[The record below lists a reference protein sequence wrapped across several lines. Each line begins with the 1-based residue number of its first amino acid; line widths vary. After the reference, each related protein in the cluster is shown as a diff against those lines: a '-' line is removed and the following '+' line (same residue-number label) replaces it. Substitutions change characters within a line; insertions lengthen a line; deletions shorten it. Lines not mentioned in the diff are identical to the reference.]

1 MNQILRSCRPGER
14 ITLHIR
20 AYTAAEISRV
30 TADERQALTQARTYM
45 RQLQGWGLLPG
56 EGVKWT
62 PCWEKDTRILRLSH
76 DAPGHEHLEL
86 VQTALA
92 HAERACAIEDAARAG
107 VPYEDMIIEALG
119 LEVDSDRQGDESK
132 DRLEEARK
140 WLDCHAGQAVDTAE
154 LAEIL
159 SIKAKGHRGYAKS
172 LKILNAAIVGL
183 GYRVVPTRAGQKRLR
198 VVQRITQQAAGRE
211 PA

>member
-1 MNQILRSCRPGER
+1 M
-14 ITLHIR
+14 
-20 AYTAAEISRV
+20 V
-30 TADERQALTQARTYM
+30 
-45 RQLQGWGLLPG
+45 
-56 EGVKWT
+56 
-62 PCWEKDTRILRLSH
+62 
-76 DAPGHEHLEL
+76 
-86 VQTALA
+86 
-92 HAERACAIEDAARAG
+92 
-107 VPYEDMIIEALG
+107 IEALG
-119 LEVDSDRQGDESK
+119 LAPDSDRQGDESK

-140 WLDCHAGQAVDTAE
+140 WLDMHAGQAVDTAE

-183 GYRVVPTRAGQKRLR
+183 GYRIVPTRAGQKRLR